1 MKRRQIKEKES
12 NQRKDDTQFAMR
24 AATRAVGDEVDTVR
38 MYRGDIKNVSS
49 KEVEC
54 YRTDAIELT
63 EEIGSRI
70 YF

>member
-1 MKRRQIKEKES
+1 MKEKES

-24 AATRAVGDEVDTVR
+24 AATRAVRYEEDTVR

-49 KEVEC
+49 KEVES

-63 EEIGSRI
+63 EETSSRI